1 MTASASSR
9 RVPVR
14 GSPRAMTLT
23 ATVSSGLIP
32 RSFHDSFEVGFPVRV
47 VRRELRAVLIR
58 SGLGSKLV
66 RREGS
71 SIMTTRDF
79 GESAEKSCV
88 WERVKRHRKKRRRPG
103 QAVGRVEK
111 RNANMELLRCR
122 KEGS

>member
-1 MTASASSR
+1 
-9 RVPVR
+9 
-14 GSPRAMTLT
+14 
-23 ATVSSGLIP
+23 
-32 RSFHDSFEVGFPVRV
+32 
-47 VRRELRAVLIR
+47 
-58 SGLGSKLV
+58 
-66 RREGS
+66 
-71 SIMTTRDF
+71 MTTRDF